1 MSSLFNKQDSER
13 IVARIVA
20 VQSEKKAI
28 WGTMSAEQML
38 LHCQQPF
45 KVVFEELK
53 LKRSL
58 VAILFGGLIKK
69 SALGDEPFKANL
81 PTATEFKTNHLN
93 PEFETEK
100 KNLIACIQKFQS
112 AGPEGV
118 TQQPHP
124 FFGKMTDKEWDK
136 LMYKHLDHHLRQ
148 FGA

>member
-1 MSSLFNKQDSER
+1 MSSLFNKQDNER
-13 IVARIVA
+13 IVARVAA

-69 SALGDEPFKANL
+69 SALDDKAFKANL
-81 PTATEFKTNHLN
+81 P
-93 PEFETEK
+93 TEK
-100 KNLIACIQKFQS
+100 KNLIACIQKFHS

>member
-1 MSSLFNKQDSER
+1 MSSLFNRQDNER
-13 IVARIVA
+13 IVARVEA

-45 KVVFEELK
+45 KVVFEELR

-58 VAILFGGLIKK
+58 VAILFGGLVKK

-81 PTATEFKTNHLN
+81 PTVTEFKTNHLT

-112 AGPEGV
+112 AGPECV
-118 TQQPHP
+118 RQQPHP

-148 FGA
+148 FSA

>member
-1 MSSLFNKQDSER
+1 MSSLFNKLDSER
-13 IVARIVA
+13 IVARIVTLQSGQKA
-20 VQSEKKAI
+20 V
-28 WGTMSAEQML
+28 WGRMTLEQML

-58 VAILFGGLIKK
+58 VAILLGGLVKK
-69 SALGDEPFKANL
+69 STLNDEPFKANL

-118 TQQPHP
+118 TKQPHP

-136 LMYKHLDHHLRQ
+136 LLYKHLDHHLRQ